1 MKKLMFVALAAIF
14 SLSASMVMAQPPQGG
29 QRGQQRQQ
37 QSVEERV
44 AQLKEQLSLSDE
56 QCAQITALE
65 ESRAAEQGEGRGQ
78 QGQGERPSREEMMKR
93 MEEMQ
98 AQQSAEMKEILTE
111 KQFTAWEKVQSER
124 PQGGPQ
130 GGGRQR

>member
-29 QRGQQRQQ
+29 QRGQRQQ

-56 QCAQITALE
+56 QCEQITALE
-65 ESRAAEQGEGRGQ
+65 ESRAAEQGQ
-78 QGQGERPSREEMMKR
+78 QGQSGERPSREEMMKK

-98 AQQSAEMKEILTE
+98 AQQSAQMKEILTE
-111 KQFTAWEKVQSER
+111 EQFTAWEKMQSER